1 MPSLPRKSVPL
12 RIGSSIEALTLL
24 YLISYV
30 PYGVLTRWLASVPD
44 AAHGR
49 SLSGLEVL
57 PATTLMS
64 GLLTYAFVAA
74 SGWWRQ
80 AHCVRL
86 GKRLWPRP
94 TRWTALSGLGTALL
108 LVTVPLS
115 FTFRGASIPFMQ
127 LLMRGDVL
135 LVAPAV
141 DLLIGRRVRWFS
153 WVALGL
159 VVVGLWSTIAAR
171 GSLALPPLAIVTVV
185 LYTLGYLIRLLVM
198 SKVAKSGSEQSKQ
211 GYFVEEKLVAI
222 PAAIVVLALLSASRM
237 GSQGAELWFG
247 FVAVWSSRQLP
258 YLLAL
263 SVLLF
268 VISVFS
274 LLILLDPRENT
285 FCVPLERSASVLAGV
300 GAAYV
305 LAAMGT
311 APAPTHAELTGAS
324 LLVAAIVLLA
334 VGPRLAPRG
343 IEAGA
348 ARSRPGS
355 QP

>member
-1 MPSLPRKSVPL
+1 MSPLPTKSAPL
-12 RIGSSIEALTLL
+12 RIGFSIEALTML
-24 YLISYV
+24 YLLSYV
-30 PYGVLTRWLASVPD
+30 PYAVLTRWLATVPD
-44 AAHGR
+44 STLGR
-49 SLSGLEVL
+49 SLGGLEVL

-64 GLLTYAFVAA
+64 GLLTYAFIGV
-74 SGWWRQ
+74 SGWWRE
-80 AHCVRL
+80 AHDVRFAN
-86 GKRLWPRP
+86 RRWPRP

-159 VVVGLWSTIAAR
+159 VAAGLGSTIAAR
-171 GSLALPPLAIVTVV
+171 GSLALPPLAIVTVA

-198 SKVAKSGSEQSKQ
+198 SKVAKSGSEPSKQ

-222 PAAIVVLALLSASRM
+222 PAAILVLGLLSASRL
-237 GSQGAELWFG
+237 GSQGNELWFG
-247 FVAVWSSRQLP
+247 FVAIWSAGQLP
-258 YLLAL
+258 YLVVL

-300 GAAYV
+300 AAAYV
-305 LAAMGT
+305 LAAMGV
-311 APAPTHAELTGAS
+311 APPPTHAELTGAS
-324 LLVAAIVLLA
+324 LLVAAIVLLS
-334 VGPRLAPRG
+334 VGPRLQ
-343 IEAGA
+343 
-348 ARSRPGS
+348 ARRVARTLP
-355 QP
+355 

>member
-1 MPSLPRKSVPL
+1 MPPQTTKSTPL
-12 RIGSSIEALTLL
+12 RIGFSIEALTLL
-24 YLISYV
+24 YLLSYV
-30 PYGVLTRWLASVPD
+30 PYTVLTRWLATVPD
-44 AAHGR
+44 TALR
-49 SLSGLEVL
+49 RPLSGLEVL

-64 GLLTYAFVAA
+64 GVLTCAFVAA
-74 SGWWRQ
+74 NGWWRQ

-86 GKRLWPRP
+86 GNRLWPRP
-94 TRWTALSGLGTALL
+94 TRWTALSGIGTALL

-115 FTFRGASIPFMQ
+115 FTFHDASIPFMQ

-159 VVVGLWSTIAAR
+159 VAVGLGSTISAR

-222 PAAIVVLALLSASRM
+222 PVAILVLGLLSASRF
-237 GSQGAELWFG
+237 GSQGHDLWFG
-247 FVAVWSSRQLP
+247 FVAVWSAHQLP
-258 YLLAL
+258 YLGVL

-274 LLILLDPRENT
+274 LLILLDRRENT

-300 GAAYV
+300 AAAYL
-305 LAAMGT
+305 LAAMGI
-311 APAPTHAELTGAS
+311 APPPTHAELTGAA
-324 LLVAAIVLLA
+324 LLVAAIVLLS
-334 VGPRLAPRG
+334 VGPRLQTRG
-343 IEAGA
+343 AL
-348 ARSRPGS
+348 RTWP
-355 QP
+355 